1 LRYPPGINF
10 VDGQEAMTD
19 QQLALDAISEAQS
32 ILEEYLQPRPQ
43 STERILDKLIEVLE
57 RPDLVV
63 AVNRLQ
69 RSNLRAD
76 Q

>member
-1 LRYPPGINF
+1 
-10 VDGQEAMTD
+10 MTD
-19 QQLALDAISEAQS
+19 QQLALNAISEAQS
-32 ILEEYLQPRPQ
+32 ILEDYFQPRPQ
-43 STERILDKLIEVLE
+43 NIERTLDKLIEVLE

-69 RSNLRAD
+69 RSTLRAE